1 MKKATHFYEL
11 AAMSGDVCARHRL
24 GLMEYNAGN
33 HQRAMKHF
41 IVAAR
46 AGDSEGL
53 EKVKEGFIASLV
65 TKNEYVHSM
74 KVKLRQRMRRGTK
87 LQLF

>member
-1 MKKATHFYEL
+1 MEIDMKKATHFYEL

-41 IVAAR
+41 AVAAR
-46 AGDSEGL
+46 AGDSKCL
-53 EKVKEGFIASLV
+53 DKLAKGFIDGLV
-65 TKNEYVHSM
+65 TKNECESG
-74 KVKLRQRMRRGTK
+74 L
-87 LQLF
+87 